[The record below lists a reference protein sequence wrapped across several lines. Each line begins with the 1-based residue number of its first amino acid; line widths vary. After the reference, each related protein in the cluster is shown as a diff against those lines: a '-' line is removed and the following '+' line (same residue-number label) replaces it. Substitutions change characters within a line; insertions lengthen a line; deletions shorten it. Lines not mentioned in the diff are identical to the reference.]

1 MGKHS
6 VVTCKFCSKEM
17 RSDTLK
23 RHLNTH
29 NNIKTYPRKNCSICN
44 KNMRSWDLK
53 RHIKTHSET
62 MKNIS
67 ENVENDQKMYD
78 EKVEIGKM
86 VKQVLEQE
94 DINPASLSQN
104 NRKALEAY
112 SMQTNTQKF
121 ESLNRWQRELLELMK
136 PSERKI
142 IWVKG
147 ETGGEG
153 KTWFQNYIVHHY
165 GIDRVFQSPINKNSE
180 SIFHALSKRTL
191 ELVDVFVFNIPR
203 SFKTLDMPYTLFED
217 IKDGE
222 TISTKYYGK
231 TLKFKTPNILIV
243 FSNRIASWANMTKD
257 RWVKINLVKEGDEFV
272 TKIPC

>member
-53 RHIKTHSET
+53 RHLKTHSKT
-62 MKNIS
+62 IKNIS

-222 TISTKYYGK
+222 AISTKYYGK

>member
-1 MGKHS
+1 
-6 VVTCKFCSKEM
+6 
-17 RSDTLK
+17 
-23 RHLNTH
+23 
-29 NNIKTYPRKNCSICN
+29 
-44 KNMRSWDLK
+44 MRSWDLK

-86 VKQVLEQE
+86 VKQVLEQQN
-94 DINPASLSQN
+94 INPESLSRD

-153 KTWFQNYIVHHY
+153 KTWFQNYIVQHY
-165 GIDRVFQSPINKNSE
+165 GIDRVFRSSISKNSE

-191 ELVDVFVFNIPR
+191 ELVDVFVFNVPR
-203 SFKTLDMPYTLFED
+203 SFKTLDIPYTLFED
-217 IKDGE
+217 IKDGQA
-222 TISTKYYGK
+222 ISTKYDSK
-231 TLKFKTPNILIV
+231 LLNFKVLP
-243 FSNRIASWANMTKD
+243 
-257 RWVKINLVKEGDEFV
+257 
-272 TKIPC
+272 